1 VFQRSRALACALI
14 SGTLLQY
21 ALAQDAYPSK
31 PVRVMVPFAAGG
43 GTDIAARLL
52 ANKLTESLGQ
62 SFLIDNRGGA
72 SGNIGTEAVAKAAP
86 DGYTLLMAYAS
97 HATNVPLFAKLPF
110 DAIRD
115 FAPISMVAAVPN
127 MLVVHP
133 SVAATTVE
141 ALVELAKTQPGKL
154 NYGSSGPGTPPHL
167 TGELFKSMAG
177 VNVTHIPYK
186 GVAQSL
192 NAQLANDV
200 QITFPTVLSAF
211 SNIQSG
217 KLRALAVTSLKRAPT
232 LPDVP
237 TMDEA
242 GLRGFESVSWYG
254 LLAPAATPR
263 PIIAKLHAEVVKV
276 LNQSDLRDQLLKQG
290 AEPVGSTP
298 DEFAR
303 RIAADID
310 KWGKLIRSAGIRAE

>member
-1 VFQRSRALACALI
+1 MLGPLFKGV
-14 SGTLLQY
+14 
-21 ALAQDAYPSK
+21 LAQDSYPTK
-31 PVRVMVPFAAGG
+31 PVRVVVPFAAGG

-72 SGNIGTEAVAKAAP
+72 SGNIGTDAVAKAAP

-115 FAPISMVAAVPN
+115 FVPISLVAAVPN

-133 SVAATTVE
+133 SVAATSVQ
-141 ALVELAKTQPGKL
+141 ALVELAKAQPGKL

-177 VNVTHIPYK
+177 VNITHIPYK

-211 SNIQSG
+211 TNIQSG
-217 KLRALAVTSLKRAPT
+217 KLRALAVTSSKRAPT

-242 GLRGFESVSWYG
+242 GLRGFESTSWYG

-276 LNQSDLRDQLLKQG
+276 LAQPDLRDQLLKQG

-303 RIAADID
+303 RIAVDIE

>member
-1 VFQRSRALACALI
+1 MLGTSFQWAI
-14 SGTLLQY
+14 
-21 ALAQDAYPSK
+21 AQDAYPIK

-115 FAPISMVAAVPN
+115 FAPISIVAAVPN

-133 SVAATTVE
+133 SIAATSVQ
-141 ALVELAKTQPGKL
+141 ALIELAKTQPGKL

-186 GVAQSL
+186 GVSQSL

-217 KLRALAVTSLKRAPT
+217 KLRALAVT
-232 LPDVP
+232 
-237 TMDEA
+237 
-242 GLRGFESVSWYG
+242 
-254 LLAPAATPR
+254 
-263 PIIAKLHAEVVKV
+263 
-276 LNQSDLRDQLLKQG
+276 
-290 AEPVGSTP
+290 
-298 DEFAR
+298 
-303 RIAADID
+303 
-310 KWGKLIRSAGIRAE
+310 